1 MRVDI
6 IDNFLP
12 SYQFQQLYNTLLS
25 YDFPWYY
32 YNGILRPTLKGKKEQ
47 FQFVHMFYMREEI
60 EATVS
65 NHFPLIEYFIPFL
78 NINKNTLYRI
88 KSNMNPRTFFH
99 RCGGYHT
106 DNQPCSTTAI
116 YYVNTNNGWTHI
128 KGYGKIKSVEN
139 RMVIFDSSLLHAG
152 YSCTDENVR
161 VVLNFNY

>member
-32 YNGILRPTLKGKKEQ
+32 YNGILRPTPKGKKEQ
-47 FQFVHMFYMREEI
+47 FQFVHTFYMREQMKSI
-60 EATVS
+60 
-65 NHFPLIEYFIPFL
+65 HFPLIEYFIPFL

-106 DNQPCSTTAI
+106 DKQPCSTTAV

-128 KGYGKIKSVEN
+128 KGYGKVKSVEN